1 MATIKDKIHFTYNGK
16 STKDFEM
23 MNVSMNGGMFE
34 ETFVAGRAVNDE
46 LMAGSKRT
54 IFNGVTKEQVTF
66 ELTIAFEKY
75 FTEETIENVI
85 DWLYGREYYSKL
97 QFEDNE
103 KFVYAIPDGESTIT
117 HTGFNEGYI
126 TVSMKTNSPY
136 MYKDII
142 TKTGTGATVELDFES
157 IGKTNPLMNIDVKKE
172 TAGSGTSQDKDTIK
186 ITKDGYTLQINNV
199 ALGETITIDPYEED
213 IKSSVDNVYHYKDVV
228 GDMSKVGM
236 TSKTNQ
242 YTITSLS
249 GGDITATITYQPYFD
264 K

>member
-75 FTEETIENVI
+75 FTEETIEKVI
-85 DWLYGREYYSKL
+85 EWLYGREYYSKL

-136 MYKDII
+136 MYKDIV
-142 TKTGTGATVELDFES
+142 KMSDTGSTLEIAVDVQ
-157 IGKTNPLMNIDVKKE
+157 GKENPLMNIDVTRN
-172 TAGSGTSQDKDTIK
+172 TASGGATDKDTIK

-199 ALGETITIDPYEED
+199 ANGETITIDPYEED
-213 IKSSVDNVYHYKDVV
+213 ITSSVDNVYHYKDVV
-228 GDMSKVGM
+228 GDMSKVGL
-236 TSKTNQ
+236 TNG
-242 YTITSLS
+242 TNTFSITSLS
-249 GGDITATITYQPYFD
+249 GNELTATISYQPYFD